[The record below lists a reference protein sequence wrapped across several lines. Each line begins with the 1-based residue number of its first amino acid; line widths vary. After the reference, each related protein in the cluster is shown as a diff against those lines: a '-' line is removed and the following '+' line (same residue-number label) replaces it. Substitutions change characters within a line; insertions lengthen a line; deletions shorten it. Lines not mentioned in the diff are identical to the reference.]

1 MPSEHKFSVKPFPV
15 EKEIKGI
22 SVRTNQ
28 EHFKLYQGYVNKWN
42 EIIEKLKTVDK
53 SKAAATYSEFGELKR
68 QETFNANGK
77 ILHELFF
84 PTILGGDGQP
94 RGEIVEKIKQDFG
107 SFDAWKEDFIA
118 TAMSARGWAI
128 LALELQSEKLFN
140 FLVDLQNVGH
150 VQDTI
155 AILALDVFEHAYFID
170 YGTNRRAYIDAF
182 FNNINWDFV
191 EKRYQYAK
199 RVAQIYK
206 EFFKE

>member
-1 MPSEHKFSVKPFPV
+1 MPSEHKFPVKPFPV
-15 EKEIKGI
+15 DKQIQGI

-28 EHFKLYQGYVNKWN
+28 EHYKLYQGYVNRWN
-42 EIIEKLKTVDK
+42 EILEKLKTADR
-53 SKAAATYSEFGELKR
+53 SKANATYSEFSELKR

-84 PTILGGDGQP
+84 PTILGGDGKP
-94 RGEIVEKIKQDFG
+94 KGEILEKIKQDFG
-107 SFDAWKEDFIA
+107 SFEAWKEDFIA
-118 TAMSARGWAI
+118 TGMSARGWAI

-150 VQDTI
+150 VQDTV

-170 YGTNRRAYIDAF
+170 YGTNRKSYIDAF

-199 RVAQIYK
+199 KVAQIYK
-206 EFFKE
+206 EYFKE

>member
-1 MPSEHKFSVKPFPV
+1 MPFEHKFSVKPFPV